1 MPFLQRSRQAPLARV
16 SSRFLAAVA
25 ACACSLGLGGLC
37 LAEPVSKSCQ
47 AAALGPKAGEEQ
59 LEALGRPVP
68 RYMLKACNG
77 DRCLALR
84 RWKETLTWR
93 CNIGDE
99 EIVSRPNPMY
109 FKIQP
114 HYPTFLHLTDRSGRL
129 TYWEIIGKMDPSALK
144 NAGITVNDI
153 RANYIWQTL
162 FTWDVWLQRD
172 DVQEGTVIV
181 DLEGFRFSQVTL
193 FVVQMFAKTSSIIQR
208 HFPDRD
214 HVLIVINAPEW
225 WGRVYDLFS
234 PLFPEK
240 QRRKLRVSV
249 GQQASMQTLR
259 EYIDPKNLP
268 AEYGGSS
275 GPLGSAPADAAR
287 RRSAAEG
294 ASPAARLK
302 GARARAAT
310 GVGPLGLT

>member
-1 MPFLQRSRQAPLARV
+1 
-16 SSRFLAAVA
+16 
-25 ACACSLGLGGLC
+25 
-37 LAEPVSKSCQ
+37 
-47 AAALGPKAGEEQ
+47 
-59 LEALGRPVP
+59 
-68 RYMLKACNG
+68 
-77 DRCLALR
+77 
-84 RWKETLTWR
+84 
-93 CNIGDE
+93 
-99 EIVSRPNPMY
+99 MY

-259 EYIDPKNLP
+259 EYIDPKNPGLNCFSHFIFAWGKKHHALP
-268 AEYGGSS
+268 CCFFGFSEKDKLPTSLWVAHRLPKRRSLPS
-275 GPLGSAPADAAR
+275 GICRRSTGAPAAPWAPRPPTR
-287 RRSAAEG
+287 RG
-294 ASPAARLK
+294 A
-302 GARARAAT
+302 GAPRRARHPRR
-310 GVGPLGLT
+310 G